1 MKPYHTSEFPNNQS
15 SGSPEPLSLVL
26 PDRRSRDRRNY
37 DNELEAH
44 ARSYENQ
51 GYAETEAWRAALTD
65 LGDVEHW
72 RWLRGQR
79 NGRRAA

>member
-1 MKPYHTSEFPNNQS
+1 MRESYHNPPAAQVQTW
-15 SGSPEPLSLVL
+15 SPEPLSLVL

-51 GYAETEAWRAALTD
+51 GYAETEAWQAALTD
-65 LGDVEHW
+65 LGDMEHW